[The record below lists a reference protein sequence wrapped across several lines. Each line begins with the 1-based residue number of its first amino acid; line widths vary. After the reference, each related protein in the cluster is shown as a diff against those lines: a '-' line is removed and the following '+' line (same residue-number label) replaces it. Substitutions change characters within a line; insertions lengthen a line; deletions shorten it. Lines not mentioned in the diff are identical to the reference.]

1 MACINWIDISGA
13 TPVYISPSIR
23 LHIFRERSSVLEGF
37 EQLPG
42 AAGWMP
48 LQTMSPAWEDVGML
62 FCFVLPWRTN
72 EAVLVTVN
80 DNGKTRA
87 NIRQTK

>member
-1 MACINWIDISGA
+1 ME
-13 TPVYISPSIR
+13 
-23 LHIFRERSSVLEGF
+23 LHQFTSAQAYGSTFFREGSSVLEGL
-37 EQLPG
+37 EQLLG

-48 LQTMSPAWEDVGML
+48 LQTMSPAWEDVGRL
-62 FCFVLPWRTN
+62 FSFLLLWRRN

-80 DNGKTRA
+80 NNGKTRG